1 LNNDGWKDIFT
12 ANAHVNDRVESF
24 EASVYKQANAVLI
37 NDGHGQF
44 RDATN
49 EAGGELAT
57 ALQAHRGA
65 AFADFNN
72 DGRIDVAVSA
82 LGAPAELWQNTTGA
96 GIGHWLIVQLEGVRG
111 NREAIGARITIGNQ
125 TRTVSTSVG
134 YASTSDARAHFGL
147 ADRTKI
153 DRVEI
158 RWPSGTTQVLENV
171 AADQVLRVKEPA
183 R

>member
-1 LNNDGWKDIFT
+1 
-12 ANAHVNDRVESF
+12 
-24 EASVYKQANAVLI
+24 
-37 NDGHGQF
+37 
-44 RDATN
+44 
-49 EAGGELAT
+49 
-57 ALQAHRGA
+57 
-65 AFADFNN
+65 
-72 DGRIDVAVSA
+72 VAVSA
-82 LGAPAELWQNTTGA
+82 LGAPAELWQNTTSA
-96 GIGHWLIVQLEGVRG
+96 GHWLIVQLEGVRG